1 MIFFFANDGLLQII
15 QARKKKPSMIIKV
28 LSPKSQINIPN
39 ITQTL
44 QIQCR
49 NISLLMPRHEGQN
62 SGTAFKHFIEDDR
75 QRFTTKTCRRKE
87 EQFFPAGN
95 GSVML

>member
-1 MIFFFANDGLLQII
+1 
-15 QARKKKPSMIIKV
+15 
-28 LSPKSQINIPN
+28 
-39 ITQTL
+39 
-44 QIQCR
+44 
-49 NISLLMPRHEGQN
+49 MPRQEGQN

-95 GSVML
+95 GSVMLYIVQILMRLVAWLSLGSVILLKNKKIVNTLLVFRFKF

>member
-1 MIFFFANDGLLQII
+1 M
-15 QARKKKPSMIIKV
+15 IKV
-28 LSPKSQINIPN
+28 LNPKTSNIFEISQK
-39 ITQTL
+39 TL
-44 QIQCR
+44 QIQCKT
-49 NISLLMPRHEGQN
+49 ISLLMPRQEGQN